1 MSTSFNARMCVSV
14 EVVNGAKDQKNKLL
28 YFMTFNQPSRIIFI
42 ITLFCICTL
51 SLPVFKIQRCEKPP
65 PPDSSWEGISAVTNF
80 ILSDGTVPAKQQTT
94 VYMCYN
100 NRWVFIKFNCSD
112 NNIFSP
118 FTECNQPLYQYD
130 VVEVFLT
137 TPTSNNNGPNLHL
150 YLELEVE

>member
-1 MSTSFNARMCVSV
+1 
-14 EVVNGAKDQKNKLL
+14 
-28 YFMTFNQPSRIIFI
+28 
-42 ITLFCICTL
+42 
-51 SLPVFKIQRCEKPP
+51 
-65 PPDSSWEGISAVTNF
+65 
-80 ILSDGTVPAKQQTT
+80 